1 MGKKILLA
9 ENDREYLQILE
20 MYVKR
25 MNDFFDEYIAV
36 TDGREAIEK
45 GLEFQPDIVVTSL
58 VLPGIDGIGVIAEL
72 KPRLKNTVFVV
83 SSSILSNY
91 AIKMAEERGAT
102 LYFAKPT
109 EFSVFRDRLKERMS
123 CEDAAA
129 DEPSTTL
136 VKNED
141 VAVMSAITREI
152 QQIGLSP
159 GIKGF
164 RYVRHAIYLMAESE
178 KCRSMMKEIYPA
190 VAKKF
195 ETTTACVERDIRHA
209 IEGAWTHGSMKRID
223 EVFGFSVD
231 ADKGKPTNSAFI
243 STIAERIRLG
253 L

>member
-25 MNDFFDEYIAV
+25 MNDFFDEHITV

-45 GLEFQPDIVVTSL
+45 ALEFQPDIVVTSL
-58 VLPGIDGIGVIAEL
+58 VLPSIDGIGVIAEL
-72 KPRLKNTVFVV
+72 KPRLENTVFVV

-109 EFSVFRDRLKERMS
+109 EFSVFRDRLQERMS
-123 CEDAAA
+123 CEDT
-129 DEPSTTL
+129 STTL

-209 IEGAWTHGSMKRID
+209 IEGAWTHGSMTRID

>member
-1 MGKKILLA
+1 MGKRILLA

-45 GLEFQPDIVVTSL
+45 GLEFQPDVVVTSL

-72 KPRLKNTVFVV
+72 KPHLKDAVFVV

-109 EFSVFRDRLKERMS
+109 EFSVFRDRLQERMS
-123 CEDAAA
+123 CEDN
-129 DEPSTTL
+129 STTL

-195 ETTTACVERDIRHA
+195 DTTTACVERDIRHA
-209 IEGAWTHGSMKRID
+209 IEGAWTHGSMTRID